1 MIQRLEQICHQ
12 TKRDEYVALAKHYAR
27 VAKEQGLNVKMHV
40 VKGGHQKETL
50 LKHGKE
56 IVKEALK

>member
-1 MIQRLEQICHQ
+1 
-12 TKRDEYVALAKHYAR
+12 
-27 VAKEQGLNVKMHV
+27 MHV